1 MGALKVGDLYV
12 AVTASI
18 GEAVANLG
26 KLVKKVEDTAK
37 KVKEAADPIG
47 KIGAVVAAGIGG
59 AVVAA
64 SKSNARLAAEVEH
77 IQEVLYTFAA
87 EVGDLFTPLVR
98 RIGDFLSN
106 LVAHFQRLS
115 PQAKRAAASLAA
127 WTAGVGLGIGFV
139 GKLAATVEGLAK
151 GFGIALQG
159 VKAVLPIIGQLG
171 PVLNGVGP
179 AATKAWQALQAMKNV
194 DVGAGMSK
202 LWTTFKAMTPTMKGV
217 GEGFKGLGKSMVEFV
232 KATPSMLSSVLKML
246 VSFGGA
252 LVPILAIAAALAA
265 ITLLAG
271 SIYKSWGDIGLSAME
286 TWQTISEFMGKM
298 MTALG
303 NVAHKLADVF
313 VIAFD
318 AVTESIKAQ
327 VKRALDFAAFLVRG
341 ASTALEPIANAL
353 GMGNAKKA
361 FAAGKKLQGDDLMTG
376 AEKLWEGTEG
386 VRQKLAQAAENV
398 AEVAGEAGAQFGKD
412 VVWAGK
418 KFWDYQTGWLT
429 GDGMKHSAEG
439 VKMFVG
445 DILKSSGAADWEDR
459 LKSFMGLL
467 GGNAEARIRQ
477 PGDLNGDLRQKSYDQ
492 LQAYENEAVRREADR
507 AAAADEENAAK
518 SLESLANAADQAT
531 DELEWNRDR
540 SSEAREELA
549 AAARTEMEAAQ
560 EANISIWRDAQRL
573 AEEAKVHVGA
583 AIAALLDGFVARM
596 GEFGQLYST
605 ATQAFKDGGWW
616 AALVAVI
623 GELVMGSDQMAEAI
637 AVLNGVI
644 GMLKDLLGAAA
655 TGLDTIMGGVGYL
668 VSVIVEVVQPSM
680 EAMGEAMESIAPI
693 IVLVG
698 MVLKMLAPAL
708 DAIGK
713 ATAWLLDN
721 VLKGLFQVLRYV
733 AIAILYVI
741 KGLGSAWNGIVS
753 AIQWVFRQLG
763 DISIFGAHP
772 LGFLRG
778 WANSMESAK
787 VDVESLARNIQE
799 LEDLTWDAALAKA
812 RETAEVLKNR
822 DALED
827 VNEALSNVPALWKV
841 ALRRFDVQDEQ
852 NGPTTSTG
860 TQPSPSMPTTP
871 TTPGSEVLPPISR
884 GGDVSFGLGGPLQD
898 LLDRIMGGSNA
909 AGTASAAAMPPV
921 QYNITGYD
929 ITDAM
934 AQARQ
939 DYEDRQRRASIR
951 LYGTAAAVGPRYA

>member
-1 MGALKVGDLYV
+1 MALKVGDLYV

-18 GEAVANLG
+18 GEAVASLG
-26 KLVKKVEDTAK
+26 KLVKQVEATAK
-37 KVKEAADPIG
+37 KVKEAVDPVG

-59 AVVAA
+59 AVLAA

-87 EVGDLFTPLVR
+87 EVGDLFTPLVS
-98 RIGDFLSN
+98 RIGNFLSN

-194 DVGAGMSK
+194 DVGTGMSK

-246 VSFGGA
+246 VSFGSA
-252 LVPILAIAAALAA
+252 LIPILAIAAALAA

-271 SIYKSWGDIGLSAME
+271 SVYKSWGDIGLTAKE
-286 TWQTISEFMGKM
+286 TWQAISEFMGKM
-298 MTALG
+298 MKGLG
-303 NVAHKLADVF
+303 DMSRKLADVF
-313 VIAFD
+313 VLAFD
-318 AVTESIKAQ
+318 AVAESIKAQ

-341 ASTALEPIANAL
+341 TSTVLKPIANAL

-361 FAAGKKLQGDDLMTG
+361 FAAGEKVQGDDLMAG

-386 VRQKLAQAAENV
+386 VRQRLSKAWDGV
-398 AEVAGEAGAQFGKD
+398 AETTSEAGAQFGKD

-429 GDGMKHSAEG
+429 GDGMKHATSG
-439 VKMFVG
+439 VELMVS
-445 DILKSSGAADWEDR
+445 DILKKSGAADWQSKLD
-459 LKSFMGLL
+459 SIMGLL

-477 PGDLNGDLRQKSYDQ
+477 PGDLNGDLRQKGYDQ
-492 LQAYENEAVRREADR
+492 LQTYENEAVKREADR
-507 AAAADEENAAK
+507 AAAADEANAAK
-518 SLESLANAADQAT
+518 SLESLASAADQAT
-531 DELEWNRDR
+531 DELEGNRAAQEDAR
-540 SSEAREELA
+540 AETRAAEIAERESAQESFVTVAREQQQFEA
-549 AAARTEMEAAQ
+549 DMKEAIAAAR
-560 EANISIWRDAQRL
+560 
-573 AEEAKVHVGA
+573 
-583 AIAALLDGFVARM
+583 AALVNGFVSRL
-596 GEFGQLYST
+596 GELGGIIDKAKQGFD
-605 ATQAFKDGGWW
+605 AGGWW
-616 AALVAVI
+616 GAIIAAI

-637 AVLNGVI
+637 DVLNGI
-644 GMLKDLLGAAA
+644 IKTLKDLFGAAA
-655 TGLDTIMGGVGYL
+655 SGLDTVGGAIGYL
-668 VSVIVEVVQPSM
+668 VNVLTDVLKPTM
-680 EAMGEAMESIAPI
+680 EAMGQAMEAIAPI

-698 MVLKMLAPAL
+698 VVLQMLAPAIQ
-708 DAIGK
+708 AIGK
-713 ATAWLLDN
+713 ATAWLLEN

-787 VDVESLARNIQE
+787 VDVEALARNIQE
-799 LEDLTWDAALAKA
+799 LEGLTWDAALAKA

-852 NGPTTSTG
+852 DGPNTSTG
-860 TQPSPSMPTTP
+860 TQPTP
-871 TTPGSEVLPPISR
+871 TPSTPSTPPAEVLPPISR
-884 GGDVSFGLGGPLQD
+884 GGDVSFGLGGWLQR
-898 LLDRIMGGSNA
+898 LLDSMQVGSNA
-909 AGTASAAAMPPV
+909 AGTASASAMPPV

-939 DYEDRQRRASIR
+939 DYEDRMRRASIR
-951 LYGTAAAVGPRYA
+951 LFGTSAAVGPRYA